1 MISYSF
7 WCPGSAPWS
16 KIAEYP
22 LASRQ
27 TETETSSLISNGIFA
42 LKRKSKTVNGTKV
55 NENKVD
61 SMAELNMTMMIEK
74 MMIHDDERSTSSSML
89 RIEFFSFWVFVRS
102 LWWWLK
108 RFSELSLQIDT
119 VYYPSIKVI
128 TCKCVTIFINN
139 FCYGTTYININ
150 STHIE
155 REREPIACNIGWV
168 RKTTDEKNRFCNSWK
183 IHVIFCCLGI
193 SPLLCSVYQMHSFA
207 DIRIFWSRVQTSWS
221 K

>member
-1 MISYSF
+1 MGEREQMISYSF
-7 WCPGSAPWS
+7 WCAGSAPWS

-61 SMAELNMTMMIEK
+61 SMAELNMTMTTMMLEK

-128 TCKCVTIFINN
+128 TCKCVTIFMNN

-155 REREPIACNIGWV
+155 RESQSHATLDECERRPTK
-168 RKTTDEKNRFCNSWK
+168 KT
-183 IHVIFCCLGI
+183 V
-193 SPLLCSVYQMHSFA
+193 SVTAGKSM
-207 DIRIFWSRVQTSWS
+207 
-221 K
+221 